1 MLQLLY
7 TLHIFTSECM
17 HRSGGGMF
25 VGPEHPMFRA
35 RRDEEQSPFSGE
47 GPQRL
52 PR

>member
-1 MLQLLY
+1 
-7 TLHIFTSECM
+7 
-17 HRSGGGMF
+17 MF

-35 RRDEEQSPFSGE
+35 RRDEHESPFSGE